1 MRLARYSRGRET
13 RLAAIDGDD
22 IVDLLD
28 ALDGGRGLGAREK
41 ARLADMTA
49 FIAGG
54 RASLTLAKRAVSA
67 SRARGKGRKPLMRV
81 KLRAPVQ
88 PGIILCS
95 GENYWDHREEK
106 PGVTAEEPEFF
117 IKIPITGVIGPSD
130 AILLDPKV
138 TKKLDYETELAIVI
152 GKAGRH
158 ISKEKA
164 HEHIFGYTIMNDAT
178 ARDRQVKLRPDGS
191 AAYALGPGKNF
202 DTCAPLGPMIV
213 TRDEIVDPQVLPLR
227 TRVNG
232 ELRQNNSTA
241 KMIWGVAELVH
252 FFSTFLTLQPGW
264 VISTGT
270 PGGTAWG
277 TDVELGGRFSNRTDV
292 KAAPGY
298 LKPGDLVECEIE
310 GIGTLRNV
318 VKAAPGG

>member
-1 MRLARYSRGRET
+1 LARGGEL
-13 RLAAIDGDD
+13 RLAALDGRE

-28 ALDGGRGLGAREK
+28 ALGGGRGLSAAEK

-54 RASLTLAKRAVSA
+54 RASLALARRALKA
-67 SRARGKGRKPLMRV
+67 SQARGKGRRPLARTRL
-81 KLRAPVQ
+81 KAPLR

-95 GENYWDHREEK
+95 GENYWDHRDEK
-106 PGVTAEEPEFF
+106 PVVTAKEPEFF
-117 IKIPITGVIGPSD
+117 VKIPITGVIGPGD
-130 AILLDPKV
+130 AILLDTEV
-138 TKKLDYETELAIVI
+138 TRKLDYETELAVVI
-152 GKAGRH
+152 GKPGRH
-158 ISKEKA
+158 IPKERA
-164 HEHIFGYTIMNDAT
+164 LEHVFGYTIMNDAT
-178 ARDRQVKLRPDGS
+178 ARDRQVRLRPDGT
-191 AAYALGPGKNF
+191 AAYSLGPGKNF
-202 DTCAPLGPMIV
+202 DTCAPLGPLIV
-213 TRDEIVDPQVLPLR
+213 TRDEIADPQALPLK

-277 TDVELGGRFSNRTDV
+277 TDAELGGRFAARADV

-298 LKPGDLVECEIE
+298 LKPGDRVECEIE
-310 GIGTLRNV
+310 GIGILGNT
-318 VKAAPGG
+318 VKAAPAG

>member
-1 MRLARYSRGRET
+1 MRLARYARDREL
-13 RLAAIDGDD
+13 RLAAIDGEE

-28 ALDGGRGLGAREK
+28 ALGGGRGLSAAEK

-54 RASLTLAKRAVSA
+54 RTSVALARRAVKA
-67 SRARGKGRKPLMRV
+67 SRERGKGRRPLAHTRL
-81 KLRAPVQ
+81 KAPLQ

-95 GENYWDHREEK
+95 GENYWDHRDEK
-106 PGVTAEEPEFF
+106 PVVTAKEPEFF
-117 IKIPITGVIGPSD
+117 IKIPITGVIGPDD
-130 AILLDPKV
+130 AILLDTKV
-138 TKKLDYETELAIVI
+138 TKKLDYETELAVVI
-152 GKAGRH
+152 GKPGRH
-158 ISKEKA
+158 IPKEKA
-164 HEHIFGYTIMNDAT
+164 LDHIFGYTIMNDAT
-178 ARDRQVKLRPDGS
+178 ARDRQVRLRPDGS
-191 AAYALGPGKNF
+191 AAYSLGPGKNF
-202 DTCAPLGPMIV
+202 DTCAPLGPAIV
-213 TRDEIVDPQVLPLR
+213 TRDEIADPQALPLR
-227 TRVNG
+227 TRING

-277 TDVELGGRFSNRTDV
+277 TDAELGGRFSDRTDV

-298 LKPGDLVECEIE
+298 LKPGDRVECEIE
-310 GIGTLRNV
+310 GIGTLRNT
-318 VKAAPGG
+318 VKAAPAG

>member
-1 MRLARYSRGRET
+1 MKLARYARGREL
-13 RLAAIDGDD
+13 RLAALDGDD

-28 ALDGGRGLGAREK
+28 ALDGGRGLSAAEK

-49 FIAGG
+49 VIAGG
-54 RASLTLAKRAVSA
+54 RASLALAKRAVA
-67 SRARGKGRKPLMRV
+67 AGRANGKGRKPLARV

-88 PGIILCS
+88 PEIILCS
-95 GENYWDHREEK
+95 GENYWDHRDEK
-106 PGVTAEEPEFF
+106 PGVTAKEPEFF
-117 IKIPITGVIGPSD
+117 IKIPITGVIGPGD

-152 GKAGRH
+152 GKPGRH
-158 ISKEKA
+158 IPKERA
-164 HEHIFGYTIMNDAT
+164 LEHIFGFTIMNDAT

-202 DTCAPLGPMIV
+202 DTCAPLGPWIV
-213 TRDEIVDPQVLPLR
+213 TRDEIADPQVLPLR

-241 KMIWGVAELVH
+241 KMIWNVAELVH

-277 TDVELGGRFSNRTDV
+277 TDKELGGRFAARTDV
-292 KAAPGY
+292 KAALGY
-298 LKPGDLVECEIE
+298 LKPGDTVECEIE
-310 GIGTLRNV
+310 GIGTLRNI
-318 VKAAPGG
+318 VKAAPAA